1 VTSNHWTPSDLPD
14 LTGRTAL
21 VTGANSGIGLQTAVE
36 LARRGAHVLMACRD
50 AMRGDEALG
59 QVRVQVPG
67 AQAHLLELD
76 LADQSSVRQCAAKVL
91 ATYPVVDILVN
102 NAGVMAP
109 RRRRVSAD
117 GHELQL
123 ATNHL
128 GHFALTGELL
138 PALGAARVVTVSS
151 NAHRMGRID
160 VDDLDSERSYRPW
173 AAYGQSKLANLL
185 FAMQLQRLADDAGL
199 PLVSVAAHPGYA
211 ATELVRNGPL
221 GSGIGRGPLGA
232 VVDRVSRLVAQPAE
246 MGSWPSLYA
255 AAMPD
260 VVGAEY
266 FGPDAWGGW
275 RGHPARTSAAPAAYD
290 ADLAAALWHRSQEL
304 TGVHYDFDAARARLD
319 ER

>member
-1 VTSNHWTPSDLPD
+1 MNANRWTPSDLPD

-21 VTGANSGIGLQTAVE
+21 VTGANSGIGLQTVVE
-36 LARRGAHVLMACRD
+36 LARRGAHVLLACRD
-50 AMRGDEALG
+50 AVRGDEALG

-67 AQAHLLELD
+67 AKADLFELD
-76 LADQSSVRQCAAKVL
+76 LADLSSVRQCAAHVL

-117 GHELQL
+117 GHELQI

-128 GHFALTGELL
+128 GHFAFTGELM

-160 VDDLDSERSYRPW
+160 FDDLDSERSYRPW

-185 FAMQLQRLADDAGL
+185 FAMQLQRLVDEAGL
-199 PLVSVAAHPGYA
+199 SLVSVAAHPGYA
-211 ATELVRNGPL
+211 ATELMRNGPL
-221 GSGIGRGPLGA
+221 GKGLLGA

-246 MGSWPSLYA
+246 RGSWPSLYA

-275 RGHPARTSAAPAAYD
+275 RGHPARTSAAQPAYD
-290 ADLAAALWHRSQEL
+290 ADLAAALWQRSQEI
-304 TGVHYDFDAARARLD
+304 TGVHYDFGAARARLD

>member
-1 VTSNHWTPSDLPD
+1 MSTHRWTPSDLPD

-21 VTGANSGIGLQTAVE
+21 VTGANSGIGLQTATE
-36 LARRGAHVLMACRD
+36 LARRGAHVLLACRD
-50 AMRGDEALG
+50 AVRGDEALG

-67 AQAHLLELD
+67 ARADLVELD
-76 LADQSSVRQCAAKVL
+76 LASLSSVRQCAARVL

-117 GHELQL
+117 GHELQI

-160 VDDLDSERSYRPW
+160 LDDLDSERSYRPW
-173 AAYGQSKLANLL
+173 PAYGQSKLANLL
-185 FAMQLQRLADDAGL
+185 FAMQLQRLADGAGL
-199 PLVSVAAHPGYA
+199 RLVSVAAHPGYA
-211 ATELVRNGPL
+211 ATELMRNGPL
-221 GSGIGRGPLGA
+221 GRGPLAA
-232 VVDRVSRLVAQPAE
+232 VADRVSRLVAQPAE

-275 RGHPARTSAAPAAYD
+275 RGHPTRTAAAPAAYD
-290 ADLAAALWHRSQEL
+290 ADLAAALWQRSQEI
-304 TGVHYDFDAARARLD
+304 TKVHYDFAAARARLA

>member
-1 VTSNHWTPSDLPD
+1 MTSHSWTPSDLPD

-36 LARRGAHVLMACRD
+36 LARHGAQVLLACRD
-50 AMRGDEALG
+50 QMRGDEALG

-67 AQAHLLELD
+67 ARASLYRLD
-76 LADQSSVRQCAAKVL
+76 LADLSSVRQCAAAVL
-91 ATYPVVDILVN
+91 ADHPVLDVLVN

-160 VDDLDSERSYRPW
+160 FADLGSERSYRSW

-185 FAMQLQRLADDAGL
+185 FTMQLQRLADAGGL
-199 PLVSVAAHPGYA
+199 RLTSVAAHPGYA
-211 ATELVRNGPL
+211 ATDLIANGPL
-221 GSGIGRGPLGA
+221 GRGPLAA
-232 VVDRVSRLVAQPAE
+232 VAERISHLVAQPAE
-246 MGSWPSLYA
+246 MGAWPSLYA

-275 RGHPARTSAAPAAYD
+275 RGHPTRTTAAASAYD
-290 ADLAAALWHRSQEL
+290 VDLAAELWQRSQEL
-304 TGVHYDFDAARARLD
+304 TGVRYDFGAARARLD
-319 ER
+319 ARA

>member
-1 VTSNHWTPSDLPD
+1 MTSNRWTPSDLPD

-21 VTGANSGIGLQTAVE
+21 VTGANSGIGLQTVVE
-36 LARRGAHVLMACRD
+36 LARRGAHVLLACRD

-67 AQAHLLELD
+67 AEADLFELD
-76 LADQSSVRQCAAKVL
+76 LADQSSVRQCAARVL

-109 RRRRVSAD
+109 RGRRVSAD
-117 GHELQL
+117 GHELQI

-160 VDDLDSERSYRPW
+160 FDDLDSERSYRPW

-211 ATELVRNGPL
+211 ATELMRNGPL
-221 GSGIGRGPLGA
+221 GKGPLGA

-275 RGHPARTSAAPAAYD
+275 RGHPARTSAAQTAYD
-290 ADLAAALWHRSQEL
+290 ADLAAALWQRSQEI
-304 TGVHYDFDAARARLD
+304 TGVHYDFAAARARLD